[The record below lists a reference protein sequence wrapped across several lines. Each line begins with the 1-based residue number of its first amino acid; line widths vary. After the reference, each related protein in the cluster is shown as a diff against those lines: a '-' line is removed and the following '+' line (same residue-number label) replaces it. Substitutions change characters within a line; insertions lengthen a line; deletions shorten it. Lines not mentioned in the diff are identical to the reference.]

1 MRGSAL
7 PTRASHGLASCRSCT
22 TALFLLVLA
31 QPALL
36 LVSAHIPLQYKIPQR
51 GSECLHEY
59 LEKDESA
66 TASVFITSG
75 AELKA
80 TGIFEGPVA
89 PPGSDTAHDLKA
101 SIGRYGQGRRFGTGP
116 AGQGDNILEYMA
128 IDFETD
134 ANWDDDAVDDDDAA
148 FDRADDDDEYDD
160 DYVLDDD
167 HPVAV
172 ERSEKRKQKINNRRA
187 AIDAKRQKKVDKHQR
202 ASEGDALERTF
213 GPIVAPGWYRL
224 CVKSSWYPITVEM
237 ELRKASDLGGI
248 DKRTGHVYTYQRRHM
263 LEEEQEMEDLTPDG
277 LQDEDMKTTH
287 DQLKRLNRLLGE
299 IKEYQ
304 QKEQHRNTVH
314 AAVNEHSHSRM
325 VLSSLLQTVIF
336 CMVTGVQ
343 VYTVRKWF
351 SETSLLGK

>member
-1 MRGSAL
+1 M
-7 PTRASHGLASCRSCT
+7 
-22 TALFLLVLA
+22 
-31 QPALL
+31 
-36 LVSAHIPLQYKIPQR
+36 
-51 GSECLHEY
+51 ECLHEF
-59 LEKDESA
+59 LEKDESV
-66 TASVFITSG
+66 TASVFITAG

-116 AGQGDNILEYMA
+116 AGQGDNLMEHMDIN
-128 IDFETD
+128 FETD

-148 FDRADDDDEYDD
+148 AFDDDDEYDD
-160 DYVLDDD
+160 DYLLDDG

-172 ERSEKRKQKINNRRA
+172 DRSEKRKNKINNRRA
-187 AIDAKRQKKVDKHQR
+187 ALDARRQKKLTKHQR
-202 ASEGDALERTF
+202 AGEGDAVERTL

-224 CVKSSWYPITVEM
+224 CVKSSWYPITGEM

-263 LEEEQEMEDLTPDG
+263 LEEEAEMEVQG
-277 LQDEDMKTTH
+277 LQDEDLMTTRA
-287 DQLKRLNRLLGE
+287 QLKKLNRLLGE
-299 IKEYQ
+299 IKENQ
-304 QKEQHRNTVH
+304 KKEQHRSTVH

-336 CMVTGVQ
+336 CIVTGVQ
-343 VYTVRKWF
+343 IYTVRKWF
-351 SETSLLGK
+351 SQTSLLGR

>member
-1 MRGSAL
+1 M
-7 PTRASHGLASCRSCT
+7 
-22 TALFLLVLA
+22 LA
-31 QPALL
+31 QPATLQ

-59 LEKDESA
+59 LEKDESI

-101 SIGRYGQGRRFGTGP
+101 GIGRYGQGRRFGTGP
-116 AGQGDNILEYMA
+116 AGKGDNILESMA

-134 ANWDDDAVDDDDAA
+134 ANWDDDAVDDDDYAA
-148 FDRADDDDEYDD
+148 FDRDDDDDEYDD

-172 ERSEKRKQKINNRRA
+172 QRSEKRKQKINKRRE
-187 AIDAKRQKKVDKHQR
+187 AIDAKRRKKIDKHQR
-202 ASEGDALERTF
+202 ASEGDAVERTF
-213 GPIVAPGWYRL
+213 RPIKAPGWYRL
-224 CVKSSWYPITVEM
+224 CVKSSWYPVTVEM

-248 DKRTGHVYTYQRRHM
+248 DKRTGHVFTYQRRHM